1 MDWNLLRRYSQEMG
15 SPKCFDRW
23 QSIARN
29 RGWRNRLHSFELGQG
44 PWRRRILGTVFFLL
58 VIVVTACGPDREAQR
73 AQDPRPNILLI
84 SVDTIR
90 ADHLSTYGYG
100 RETSPFLSDLAR
112 EGVQVQTAY
121 APSAT
126 TGPTHA
132 SVFTAQP
139 PMAHGVRK
147 NGQPLP
153 EDEVTLAERLSE
165 IGFET
170 GAVVSSYVLSDRFG
184 YSQGFDFF
192 DDDFS
197 KSKAP
202 VGSTLWEGEVI
213 EERFYG
219 RADDTTDRALRWL
232 KKRADRAAPFFLFV
246 HYFDPHDPYIPPKTF
261 TPPFAPG
268 RKESLK
274 LNRSIYLYD
283 WLIAYTDQQIGRL
296 LRGLDLDGL
305 ADDTL
310 VIVTGDHG
318 EGLMSHGHMFH
329 GRHVYEEAV
338 RVPLILRWP
347 GHLPPNL
354 KVQRPFPLVELA
366 PALLELIG
374 DSPHGSLAS
383 AGSANRLLGEADSA
397 QDEVPIFLYRRHYA
411 EDEEGE
417 EEGGRKP
424 RGEKFGVR
432 LGVWK
437 LIVGPAEGTLEL
449 YNLAEDPKE
458 QSNLVAEEPERVA
471 KLSALIEA
479 WRLEHEREGIEPA
492 ALSEQDRERLKALG
506 YVE

>member
-1 MDWNLLRRYSQEMG
+1 MGSSKRFERRLSTVRSQERRTG
-15 SPKCFDRW
+15 RNALNFHYERW
-23 QSIARN
+23 RSLVE
-29 RGWRNRLHSFELGQG
+29 GCSL
-44 PWRRRILGTVFFLL
+44 FLL
-58 VIVVTACGPDREAQR
+58 AIVVSSCGPDPESQR

-90 ADHLSTYGYG
+90 ADHLSAYGYS

-112 EGVQVQTAY
+112 GGVQVQTAY

-126 TGPTHA
+126 TGPTRA

-139 PMAHGVRK
+139 PKAHGVRK
-147 NGQPLP
+147 NGQALP
-153 EDEVTLAERLSE
+153 EKEVTLAARLAE

-184 YSQGFDFF
+184 YSQGFNFF

-197 KSKAP
+197 ESKAP
-202 VGSTLWEGEVI
+202 VGSTVWEGEVI

-232 KKRADRAAPFFLFV
+232 ENRPDPAAPFFLFV
-246 HYFDPHDPYIPPKTF
+246 HYFDPHDPYIPPETF

-296 LRGLDLDGL
+296 VRGLDLAGL
-305 ADDTL
+305 AEDTL

-329 GRHVYEEAV
+329 GIHVYEEAV

-347 GHLPPNL
+347 GHLSPNL
-354 KVQRPFPLVELA
+354 KVERPFPLVDLA
-366 PALLELIG
+366 PAILELIG
-374 DSPHGSLAS
+374 DSPEGPLAS
-383 AGSANRLLGEADSA
+383 AGSASRLLGEADA
-397 QDEVPIFLYRRHYA
+397 IEEDTPIFLYRRHYA
-411 EDEEGE
+411 DAEEEEGE
-417 EEGGRKP
+417 NNP

-432 LGVWK
+432 LGRWK
-437 LIVGPAEGTLEL
+437 LIVGPEEGTLEL
-449 YNLAEDPKE
+449 YNLTDDPTE
-458 QSNLVAEEPERVA
+458 QDNLVGEEPERVA
-471 KLSALIEA
+471 KLSALVNA
-479 WRLEHEREGIEPA
+479 WRREHERDSLDPPA
-492 ALSEQDRERLKALG
+492 LPQQDRERLKALG

>member
-1 MDWNLLRRYSQEMG
+1 MDWNLLQRYLEQMG
-15 SPKCFDRW
+15 SPKLFDRW
-23 QSIARN
+23 PSTAWTRGHRRVFDRRN
-29 RGWRNRLHSFELGQG
+29 FTLGPPAKLLPG
-44 PWRRRILGTVFFLL
+44 LGL
-58 VIVVTACGPDREAQR
+58 VVLSMVLAACGPDSQTQR
-73 AQDPRPNILLI
+73 IQDPRPNVLFI

-90 ADHLSTYGYG
+90 ADHLSAYGYG
-100 RETSPFLSDLAR
+100 RETSPFLSGLAR
-112 EGVQVQTAY
+112 DGVQVQAAY

-153 EDEVTLAERLSE
+153 ENEKTLAERLSE

-184 YSQGFDFF
+184 YGQGFDSF

-197 KSKAP
+197 KSKTP
-202 VGSTLWEGEVI
+202 VGSTLWEGETI

-232 KKRADRAAPFFLFV
+232 DERSDEAAPFFLFV
-246 HYFDPHDPYIPPKTF
+246 HYYDPHDPYVPPENF

-274 LNRSIYLYD
+274 LNRTIYLYD

-296 LRGLDLDGL
+296 LEGLDLAGL
-305 ADDTL
+305 AEDTL

-318 EGLMSHGHMFH
+318 EGLMTHGHMFH
-329 GRHVYEEAV
+329 GVHVYEEAV
-338 RVPLILRWP
+338 KVPLILRWP
-347 GHLPPNL
+347 GHLPQGL
-354 KVQRPFPLVELA
+354 KVEGPFPLVELA

-374 DSPHGSLAS
+374 DSPNGPLAS
-383 AGSANRLLGEADSA
+383 AGSASRLLGRGESAD
-397 QDEVPIFLYRRHYA
+397 EEIPIFLYRRHYA
-411 EDEEGE
+411 DPKEGD
-417 EEGGRKP
+417 GPTAP

-432 LGVWK
+432 LGGWK

-449 YNLAEDPKE
+449 YGLVDDPLEQINLA
-458 QSNLVAEEPERVA
+458 SEEPERVA
-471 KLSALIEA
+471 RLSALIDA
-479 WRLEHEREGIEPA
+479 WRLEHERNVIEPA
-492 ALSEQDRERLKALG
+492 PVLQQDRERLKALG

>member
-1 MDWNLLRRYSQEMG
+1 MDWNLERRYLHAMG
-15 SPKCFDRW
+15 SSQRFDRW
-23 QSIARN
+23 LSTVRVRGRCTFRN
-29 RGWRNRLHSFELGQG
+29 PSVFGRGRWR
-44 PWRRRILGTVFFLL
+44 LL
-58 VIVVTACGPDREAQR
+58 VSGPSLFVFAIAVLGCGPDPESQR
-73 AQDPRPNILLI
+73 AQDPRPNVLLI

-90 ADHLSTYGYG
+90 ADHLSAYGYS
-100 RETSPFLSDLAR
+100 RETSPFLSELAR
-112 EGVQVQTAY
+112 DGIQVQTAY

-153 EDEVTLAERLSE
+153 EKEVTLAERLAE

-184 YSQGFDFF
+184 YSQGFNFF

-202 VGSTLWEGEVI
+202 VGSTVWEGEVI

-232 KKRADRAAPFFLFV
+232 ENRSDQAVPFFLFV
-246 HYFDPHDPYIPPKTF
+246 HYFDPHDPYIPPETF

-296 LRGLDLDGL
+296 LRGLDLAGL
-305 ADDTL
+305 SEDTL

-329 GRHVYEEAV
+329 GLHVYEEAV

-347 GHLPPNL
+347 GQLPSNL
-354 KVQRPFPLVELA
+354 KVERPFPLVDLA

-374 DSPHGSLAS
+374 DSPTGPLAS
-383 AGSANRLLGEADSA
+383 AGSASRLLGEADLI
-397 QDEVPIFLYRRHYA
+397 EEETPIFLYRRHYA
-411 EDEEGE
+411 DAEGE
-417 EEGGRKP
+417 AGETQP

-432 LGVWK
+432 LGGWK
-437 LIVGPAEGTLEL
+437 MIVGPDEGTLEL
-449 YNLAEDPKE
+449 YNLAADPAEKD
-458 QSNLVAEEPERVA
+458 NLVSEEPERVA
-471 KLSALIEA
+471 KLLALVDA
-479 WRLEHEREGIEPA
+479 WRLEHERDRFDPPV
-492 ALSEQDRERLKALG
+492 LPPQDRERLKALG